1 MPFSVRLTDQEE
13 ALLEAAARR
22 TSRTKSELVREGV
35 RELCLRLARGEKSA
49 FDLGKGLFGA
59 GSLAKPPMDPHKRAV
74 WEKLRAKHQRVG

>member
-35 RELCLRLARGEKSA
+35 RELCLRLAAYTPALEFSWARTTRPAADRAARAS
-49 FDLGKGLFGA
+49 
-59 GSLAKPPMDPHKRAV
+59 PPR
-74 WEKLRAKHQRVG
+74 